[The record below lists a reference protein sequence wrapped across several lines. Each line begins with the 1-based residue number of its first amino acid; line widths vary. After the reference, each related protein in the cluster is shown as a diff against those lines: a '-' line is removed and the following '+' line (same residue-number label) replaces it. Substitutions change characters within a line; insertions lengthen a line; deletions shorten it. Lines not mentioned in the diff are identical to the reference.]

1 MSMYRILQFDNI
13 LNVRDYGGH
22 DLPDGRKVVLGKLF
36 RGAQLSSMSK
46 DEQQRLADMGI
57 SLLIDLRYLPER
69 KRQSTPVSDI
79 FRPEIFE
86 FEAAHDQTDPN
97 ELAPHE
103 AFAIHKLNTADDAR
117 RYMLGSYEDR
127 PLDPGFTGLTA
138 KSLKRMAGTGEGA
151 YVHCAAGKD
160 RTGTFSAILLML
172 LGASSDDVMEE
183 YMRTQDAVDL
193 DAIIPLITQKMEKR
207 YDRSFTVDAL
217 RPYFHV
223 EPDYLERSLRVIG
236 DVEQYAREVLMLS
249 AQNIDDLRAHYTQ

>member
-1 MSMYRILQFDNI
+1 MHRILKFDNI

-22 DLPDGRKVVLGKLF
+22 SLADGREIVLGKLF
-36 RGAQLSSMSK
+36 RGAQLSAMTAA
-46 DEQQRLADMGI
+46 EQKRLADMNI

-69 KRQSTPVSDI
+69 KRQATPLSDV
-79 FRPEIFE
+79 FRPEIFA

-103 AFAIHKLNTADDAR
+103 AFAIRELNTADDAR
-117 RYMLGSYEDR
+117 RYMLGSYKDR
-127 PLDPGFTGLTA
+127 PTDPGFVGLVS
-138 KSLKRMAGTGEGA
+138 KSLKRMARTGEVS

-172 LGASSDDVMEE
+172 LGVSMDDVMAE

-193 DAIIPLITQKMEKR
+193 DLIIPMITVKMEQR
-207 YDRSFTVDAL
+207 YGRSFTSTAL

-223 EPDYLERSLRVIG
+223 EQEYLLNSLRVIG
-236 DVEQYAREVLMLS
+236 DVGTYAREVLMLS
-249 AQNIDDLRAHYTQ
+249 VDEIENLKGHYVR

>member
-1 MSMYRILQFDNI
+1 MHRILKFDNI

-22 DLPDGRKVVLGKLF
+22 ELQDGRKVVLGKLF
-36 RGAQLSSMSK
+36 RGAQLSSMSQT
-46 DEQQRLADMGI
+46 EQQRLADMGI

-69 KRQSTPVSDI
+69 ERQTTPLTDI

-86 FEAAHDQTDPN
+86 FEAAHDQTNPN

-103 AFAIHKLNTADDAR
+103 AFAINELNTADDAR
-117 RYMLGSYEDR
+117 RYMLGSYQDR
-127 PLDPGFTGLTA
+127 PLDPGFAGLTA
-138 KSLKRMAGTGEGA
+138 KSLKRMAETGESA

-172 LGASSDDVMEE
+172 LGVSSADVMEE

-193 DAIIPLITQKMEKR
+193 DTIIPIITRKMEKR
-207 YDRSFTVDAL
+207 YDRSFTADAL

-223 EPDYLERSLRVIG
+223 EPAYLENSLKVIG
-236 DVEQYAREVLMLS
+236 DVEQYARAVLSLS
-249 AQNIDDLRAHYTQ
+249 AKDIDGLRTRYTR

>member
-1 MSMYRILQFDNI
+1 MHRILKFDNI

-22 DLPDGRKVVLGKLF
+22 DLQDGRKVVLGKLF
-36 RGAQLSSMSK
+36 RGAQLSSMSRA
-46 DEQQRLADMGI
+46 EQLRLAGLDI

-69 KRQSTPVSDI
+69 ERQSTPMSDI

-103 AFAIHKLNTADDAR
+103 AFAINELNTADDAR
-117 RYMLGSYEDR
+117 RYMLGSYHDR
-127 PLDPGFTGLTA
+127 PLDAGFAGLTA
-138 KSLKRMAGTGEGA
+138 KSLKRMAVTGEGA

-172 LGASSDDVMEE
+172 LGVSPDDVMQE

-193 DAIIPLITQKMEKR
+193 DTIIPLITKKMEKR
-207 YDRSFTVDAL
+207 YDRSFAADAL

-223 EPDYLERSLRVIG
+223 EPAYLENSLRVIG
-236 DVEQYAREVLMLS
+236 DVETYAREVLVLS
-249 AQNIDDLRAHYTQ
+249 SKEIDDLRANYTR

>member
-1 MSMYRILQFDNI
+1 MYRILQFDNI

-22 DLPDGRKVVLGKLF
+22 NLPNGRKVVLGKLF
-36 RGAQLSSMSK
+36 RGAQLSAINK
-46 DEQQRLADMGI
+46 AEQQRLSGMNI

-69 KRQSTPVSDI
+69 KRQSTPLSDL
-79 FRPEIFE
+79 FKPDIFE

-103 AFAIHKLNTADDAR
+103 AFAINELNTAGDAR

-127 PLDPGFTGLTA
+127 PLDPGFAGLTA
-138 KSLKRMAGTGEGA
+138 KSLQRMAKTGEGT

-172 LGASSDDVMEE
+172 LGVSSGDVTAE

-193 DAIIPLITQKMEKR
+193 DTIIPLITKKMEKR
-207 YDRSFTVDAL
+207 YDRSFSAGAL

-223 EPDYLERSLRVIG
+223 EPEYLERSLKVIG
-236 DVEQYAREVLMLS
+236 DIEKYAREVLRLS
-249 AQNIDDLRAHYTQ
+249 SQDIGNLRAHYTQ

>member
-1 MSMYRILQFDNI
+1 MHRILKFDNI

-22 DLPDGRKVVLGKLF
+22 SLTGGRKVVLGKLF
-36 RGAQLSSMSK
+36 RGAQLSSMK
-46 DEQQRLADMGI
+46 QAEQQRLADLGI

-69 KRQSTPVSDI
+69 KRQSTPLSDI

-86 FEAAHDQTDPN
+86 FEEAHDQTDPN

-103 AFAIHKLNTADDAR
+103 AFAINELNTADDAR

-127 PLDPGFTGLTA
+127 PLDPGFAGLTA
-138 KSLKRMAGTGEGA
+138 KSLKRMAKTGEGA

-172 LGASSDDVMEE
+172 LGVSQADVMEE
-183 YMRTQDAVDL
+183 YIRTQNAVDL
-193 DAIIPLITQKMEKR
+193 DALIPIITKKMEQR
-207 YDRSFTVDAL
+207 YDRSFDTDAL

-223 EPDYLERSLRVIG
+223 EPAYLENSLRVIG
-236 DVEQYAREVLMLS
+236 DIEKYAREVLKLN
-249 AQNIDDLRAHYTQ
+249 AQDITDLRTQYTQ

>member
-1 MSMYRILQFDNI
+1 MHRILKFDNI

-22 DLPDGRKVVLGKLF
+22 SLADGRTVVLGKLF
-36 RGAQLSSMSK
+36 RGAQLSAMTAA
-46 DEQQRLADMGI
+46 EQGRMVDMNI

-69 KRQSTPVSDI
+69 KRQATPLTDTFNPDI
-79 FRPEIFE
+79 FA

-103 AFAIHKLNTADDAR
+103 AFAIRELNTADDAR
-117 RYMLGSYEDR
+117 RYMLGSYTDR
-127 PLDPGFTGLTA
+127 PIDKGFAGLTA
-138 KSLKRMAGTGEGA
+138 RSLKRMAQTGEGA

-172 LGASSDDVMEE
+172 LGASSDDVMDE

-193 DAIIPLITQKMEKR
+193 DLIIPMITAKMEQR
-207 YDRSFTVDAL
+207 YGRSFTSDAL

-223 EPDYLERSLRVIG
+223 EPEYLQRSLRVIG
-236 DVEQYAREVLMLS
+236 DVEAYANDVLKL
-249 AQNIDDLRAHYTQ
+249 NIEDIENLKRHYTQ